1 MTDSPKSFTASPTTY
16 RPHSRYVLI
25 TGIAA
30 FSVLA
35 LIWLLLRR
43 VELASVL
50 FLLFAGA
57 LLFFA
62 VRSMLSRV
70 EVDNHG
76 LTLVRPLAAPVQVQ
90 FRQLAEVSEEG
101 RLQRVIL
108 LLYHPLRGDGLVD
121 LDDLRSLALPAL
133 EEQSELL
140 AVLQARTPHR

>member
-1 MTDSPKSFTASPTTY
+1 MTDSPKISTPAPTTY
-16 RPHSRYVLI
+16 RPHARYVLI

-35 LIWLLLRR
+35 LAWLLLRR
-43 VELASVL
+43 QELASVL
-50 FLLFAGA
+50 FLLFAGG

-70 EVDNHG
+70 DVDNQG
-76 LTLVRPLAAPVQVQ
+76 LTLVRPLAGPVQVQ
-90 FRQLAEVSEEG
+90 YRQLAEVSEEG

-108 LLYHPLRGDGLVD
+108 LLYHPLRPDGLVD

-133 EEQSELL
+133 EAQSDLL
-140 AVLQARTPHR
+140 EALQARTPHR